1 MLNHRLPSHFDYHK
15 IPAPWIQT
23 KLLEIL
29 TLLGADDIETSQKMY
44 ESLGQMIRKS
54 YDLGTNMGYAL
65 VYQCV
70 TTITSIV
77 PDKALID
84 LASTTIAKF
93 LQSES
98 RNLKYIGITGLAR
111 IVRIDPKCTL
121 PY

>member
-1 MLNHRLPSHFDYHK
+1 MYTALHYFLEEVKVRPRDFKDLVDSLLQILRQVLNHRLPSHFDYHK

-70 TTITSIV
+70 TTIT
-77 PDKALID
+77 
-84 LASTTIAKF
+84 
-93 LQSES
+93 
-98 RNLKYIGITGLAR
+98 
-111 IVRIDPKCTL
+111 
-121 PY
+121 